1 MKNLLQNKYVVIGLT
16 LVIGGLIG
24 WVIKPDSNETHPEGE
39 HDLTM
44 NEQGVWTCSMHPQIR
59 QNEPGSCPL
68 CGMDLIPI
76 ASDADMSDPLSV
88 SMSPTAM
95 QLANVMTQIVSASKA
110 SKTIRLNGKVMENEQ
125 GIYTQSSH
133 VPGRVESLNV
143 DFTGEYVQK
152 GQIIATIYSP
162 DLVMAQQELFEAQK
176 IEGSQPALFDAARK
190 KLLNWK
196 LTNTQID
203 QILENGKPI
212 ETLPIRAE
220 KSGYVKEKK
229 VNLGDYIKQGMPIYV
244 LVDLSTVWVMFDAY
258 ESDMQWIQKGATI
271 DFTFSSLP
279 GESFS
284 SIVSYIDPVINPKT
298 RVSMIR
304 VEIENPENH
313 LKPEMFTSGLLQASS
328 SGNEEIIIPKSAVM
342 WTGSRSVVYVKQV
355 SDQGMHFSMREV
367 TLGAALGNSYI
378 IKNGLEAGEEITVNG
393 TFSIDAAAQLAGKP
407 SMMNRE
413 GGVPMTGHNHGIGQ
427 TNVGSEKVMMNY
439 LDVNIS
445 DGTYDVSDEF
455 KNQIKAV
462 YESYLPVKDA
472 MVSSDV
478 KLANETAKSLQKAI
492 SNVNMTLVKGDAHV
506 SWMKDLAVLKG
517 TTEMI
522 VKEVAIEESRMM
534 LSPLSDQ
541 LYHTLKKFQ
550 VETNGF
556 RQFCPMVFD
565 NTGGFWLSNSEK
577 IRNPYFGDAMLTCG
591 NVEEELN

>member
-1 MKNLLQNKYVVIGLT
+1 
-16 LVIGGLIG
+16 
-24 WVIKPDSNETHPEGE
+24 
-39 HDLTM
+39 
-44 NEQGVWTCSMHPQIR
+44 
-59 QNEPGSCPL
+59 
-68 CGMDLIPI
+68 
-76 ASDADMSDPLSV
+76 
-88 SMSPTAM
+88 
-95 QLANVMTQIVSASKA
+95 
-110 SKTIRLNGKVMENEQ
+110 
-125 GIYTQSSH
+125 
-133 VPGRVESLNV
+133 
-143 DFTGEYVQK
+143 
-152 GQIIATIYSP
+152 
-162 DLVMAQQELFEAQK
+162 
-176 IEGSQPALFDAARK
+176 
-190 KLLNWK
+190 
-196 LTNTQID
+196 
-203 QILENGKPI
+203 
-212 ETLPIRAE
+212 
-220 KSGYVKEKK
+220 
-229 VNLGDYIKQGMPIYV
+229 
-244 LVDLSTVWVMFDAY
+244 
-258 ESDMQWIQKGATI
+258 
-271 DFTFSSLP
+271 
-279 GESFS
+279 
-284 SIVSYIDPVINPKT
+284 
-298 RVSMIR
+298 
-304 VEIENPENH
+304 
-313 LKPEMFTSGLLQASS
+313 
-328 SGNEEIIIPKSAVM
+328 
-342 WTGSRSVVYVKQV
+342 
-355 SDQGMHFSMREV
+355 
-367 TLGAALGNSYI
+367 
-378 IKNGLEAGEEITVNG
+378 
-393 TFSIDAAAQLAGKP
+393 
-407 SMMNRE
+407 
-413 GGVPMTGHNHGIGQ
+413 MTGHNHGIGQ